1 MTAGAIGASTM
12 PKDTSDVVRG
22 MLSSAGAATRPA
34 QQPRADEN
42 PPLPAPAAPA
52 RRRPPPPADARDAMP
67 PAPAPDAPPAALD
80 AGAAPRTM
88 RLRPET
94 AARLRAAWL
103 EAKRN
108 DVLLTAQDFASSLVE
123 DALASRRRARR
134 AASSA

>member
-1 MTAGAIGASTM
+1 M
-12 PKDTSDVVRG
+12 PKDTSDVVLG
-22 MLSSAGAATRPA
+22 MLSSAGSATRSA

-42 PPLPAPAAPA
+42 PPVPAPAAP
-52 RRRPPPPADARDAMP
+52 RRRPPPAADAGDAML
-67 PAPAPDAPPAALD
+67 PALAPDAPPD
-80 AGAAPRTM
+80 VQDGGAAPRTM

-108 DVLLTAQDFASSLVE
+108 DVLLTAQDFASRLVE
-123 DALASRRRARR
+123 DALASRRRGRR

>member
-1 MTAGAIGASTM
+1 M
-12 PKDTSDVVRG
+12 PKDTSDVVLG
-22 MLSSAGAATRPA
+22 MLSSAGSATRPA

-42 PPLPAPAAPA
+42 PPVAAPAAPA
-52 RRRPPPPADARDAMP
+52 RRRPPPAADARDAMP
-67 PAPAPDAPPAALD
+67 PAPDAPPAALD